1 MLVAVAALTLSCVG
15 IAAALG
21 TQILHIAES
30 LPQYE
35 SNVQRKLKTLEEVTV
50 GPILTLSNE
59 TSRLTRSHQ
68 AAESPRDVENSP
80 PGAASGVAVLP
91 PPEFE
96 SHPPLLV
103 WKLLTT
109 VWHPLQFAGIVLLVL
124 IFALLEYES
133 LRDRFILIA
142 GTTDIRT
149 ATLALNDAGDRLS
162 RYFVSQFAVNFGFGL
177 AVWMSLCMLRLPQA
191 LLCGILAGVMRF
203 VPYVGVA
210 IAALFAAVLAL
221 AVDPGWS
228 LAFSGLGV
236 FIVLDIVV
244 RQLVEPHLYGHAT
257 GLSPLASLLANVDE
271 VTKRA
276 KRSGIAIRLILLT
289 AVRRSELT
297 GARWSEVDLE
307 AKAPVWDI
315 PAKRTKTG
323 VAFAVPL
330 TPPAVDQFRRLKRL
344 AGRSPWVFPAETAD
358 EAMDPR
364 LLTRSIARH
373 LETFAEHKVGAFTLH
388 DLRRTVR
395 TGLARLGIRPDI
407 AERCLNHAQPGII
420 ETYDTHHYLEEKR
433 DTLTRWANH
442 LQLLRNG
449 S

>member
-1 MLVAVAALTLSCVG
+1 LRPSSRAATVDVLAEGNSHNVAALIKDFTERHLRKRRRRPEYAERILQKELAGWSHRDARTIKLREVIELLDAIVERPAPVMANRVAGLLSQMFRFG
-15 IAAALG
+15 IHR
-21 TQILHIAES
+21 QI
-30 LPQYE
+30 
-35 SNVQRKLKTLEEVTV
+35 V
-50 GPILTLSNE
+50 E
-59 TSRLTRSHQ
+59 TSPVQLLFRPGGTER
-68 AAESPRDVENSP
+68 PR
-80 PGAASGVAVLP
+80 
-91 PPEFE
+91 
-96 SHPPLLV
+96 
-103 WKLLTT
+103 
-109 VWHPLQFAGIVLLVL
+109 Q
-124 IFALLEYES
+124 
-133 LRDRFILIA
+133 
-142 GTTDIRT
+142 RT
-149 ATLALNDAGDRLS
+149 
-162 RYFVSQFAVNFGFGL
+162 
-177 AVWMSLCMLRLPQA
+177 
-191 LLCGILAGVMRF
+191 
-203 VPYVGVA
+203 
-210 IAALFAAVLAL
+210 
-221 AVDPGWS
+221 
-228 LAFSGLGV
+228 
-236 FIVLDIVV
+236 LDD
-244 RQLVEPHLYGHAT
+244 QE
-257 GLSPLASLLANVDE
+257 LASLLANVDE